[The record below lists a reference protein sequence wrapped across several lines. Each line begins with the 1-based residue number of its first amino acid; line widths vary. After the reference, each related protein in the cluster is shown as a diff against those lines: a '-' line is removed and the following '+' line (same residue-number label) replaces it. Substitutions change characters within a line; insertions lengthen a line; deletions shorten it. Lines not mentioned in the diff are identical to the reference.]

1 MKAALLACLVILGL
15 NASAPALAEAPAPA
29 TVELSAQ
36 ASQDAKNDLATAVLY
51 LERTGPDAAALAAE
65 VNREIAAALDIAR
78 AEKSVA
84 VRSGNASTWPIHD
97 KDEPGRIAA
106 WRMRSE
112 LRLESTDLPAMSA
125 LIGTLQTRLA
135 LAQVAMQPA
144 PATREKAI
152 EGATVD
158 ALHAFEARAALIAGT
173 LGKKYRIVHLAV
185 GDSGFVPPMPRMRM
199 ATMAAEA
206 APAPLEGGESQVS
219 VHVSG
224 RIELLD

>member
-15 NASAPALAEAPAPA
+15 NASAPALAEAPALA

-65 VNREIAAALDIAR
+65 VNREITAALDIAR